1 MTHPNRF
8 SVRMMEATSVVLLV
22 LFAASADAVINPVVV
37 PATLG
42 TSITREVDVNT
53 QMIFEYTVS
62 QLLMRTF

>member
-1 MTHPNRF
+1 
-8 SVRMMEATSVVLLV
+8 MMEATSVVLLV

-53 QMIFEYTVS
+53 QMIFEYKVS
-62 QLLMRTF
+62 Q